1 MHIKSAVNE
10 CKQNEILFFSTT
22 SLVKSCEK
30 FLQAGLLENEQ
41 KFNRKRFSI
50 SDSFRVFIFTEIFF
64 SMS

>member
-10 CKQNEILFFSTT
+10 CKQNEILFSTT

-41 KFNRKRFSI
+41 KFNRKRFPLAIVSV
-50 SDSFRVFIFTEIFF
+50 SLFF
-64 SMS
+64 Y